1 MHWTFSNTVPL
12 GSFFILINATG
23 CIRKN
28 MDITKSSIE
37 HSVQQSMWKNFR
49 WSNKTRIEL
58 LDEVFKRIQ
67 CAFDSNKNPN
77 YFQETQN
84 SNTVDAT
91 TKKVAIS
98 WSTTKL
104 LIRPKSTR
112 FLCLFAGSQLV
123 IDTKWQVKE
132 RIAMKN
138 GQKFLSKTPTNKSYY
153 RKKRRVKAFFK

>member
-91 TKKVAIS
+91 TTKSCHRLKYHKIAHSAKVNEILMFICWQSVSYRYEMAS
-98 WSTTKL
+98 KRKNRNEKWTKI
-104 LIRPKSTR
+104 LI
-112 FLCLFAGSQLV
+112 
-123 IDTKWQVKE
+123 E
-132 RIAMKN
+132 N
-138 GQKFLSKTPTNKSYY
+138 TNQ
-153 RKKRRVKAFFK
+153 